1 MTIIKGRTED
11 TLIKIGV
18 ICIYMLLSINL
29 AFAQTKNI
37 TGIMDGKFTLQQTL
51 PGQQMLV
58 ISYIG
63 YQTIEVPARHNMME
77 IRLRPNVNELDEVV
91 VQVAYGTAL
100 KRSITGAV
108 SVVDSKQIEMRPV
121 SSVISV
127 LNGAV
132 PGLQIIDGVGQ
143 PGSGDTVR

>member
-1 MTIIKGRTED
+1 MTIIKRRTED

-29 AFAQTKNI
+29 TYAQIKNI
-37 TGIMDGKFTLQQTL
+37 TGIIIDEESREPLTGASVTVKGSRQGCISDLDGKFSLQPTL

-91 VQVAYGTAL
+91 V
-100 KRSITGAV
+100 
-108 SVVDSKQIEMRPV
+108 
-121 SSVISV
+121 
-127 LNGAV
+127 
-132 PGLQIIDGVGQ
+132 
-143 PGSGDTVR
+143 